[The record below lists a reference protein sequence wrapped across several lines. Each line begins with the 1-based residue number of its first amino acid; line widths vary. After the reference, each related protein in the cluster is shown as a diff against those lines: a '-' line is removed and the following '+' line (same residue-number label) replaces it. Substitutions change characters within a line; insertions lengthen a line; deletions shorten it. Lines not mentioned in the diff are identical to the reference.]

1 MPPKQQPNKKT
12 TEKIKTKII
21 EDKTFGLKN
30 KKGAK
35 QQKFI
40 QQVQKQV
47 QNKFQGQQKNPK
59 ELVLKLHISII
70 FPSIYKPFICFLSL
84 VGRAEKEKG
93 RRTETERR
101 NRRSI

>member
-59 ELVLKLHISII
+59 ELVLKLYLDNLPLNI
-70 FPSIYKPFICFLSL
+70 
-84 VGRAEKEKG
+84 
-93 RRTETERR
+93 
-101 NRRSI
+101 

>member
-59 ELVLKLHISII
+59 ELVLKLYFDK
-70 FPSIYKPFICFLSL
+70 FPQYINSLFINNLFLTL

-93 RRTETERR
+93 RRTETER
-101 NRRSI
+101 